1 MRDFR
6 FGFTLASPRS
16 QTELAATCQLA
27 EDFGFDVAV
36 GVDHLGA
43 GRTSP
48 MLAAVAVANTCQRL
62 RVGSYVLNIAFW
74 NPWILA
80 RDIATAIRLT
90 GDRLELGLGTGVIKG
105 QVDAAGLEWQPFGQR
120 VQRIGSTVE
129 TVRELLAKEDGLS
142 MPPLLIGGYGDR
154 MMRLAAEQADI
165 ISFGGRLQVE
175 GQPPATLRLVT
186 AAETD
191 DRVSFVRA
199 LPGAGDKEFN
209 SFVLDVE
216 VTDDRKAVAARI
228 AAEFEPY
235 NTIDE
240 VLDCPFLLF
249 GTEDEIARQCIEN
262 RERYGLSYLTVQR
275 PHMDVLG
282 PIIGRIRALAG

>member
-6 FGFTLASPRS
+6 FGFTLASPKS
-16 QTELAATCQLA
+16 QQDLA
-27 EDFGFDVAV
+27 ETCRTAEGFGFDVAV
-36 GVDHLGA
+36 GVDHIGA

-48 MLAAVAVANTCQRL
+48 LLAAVAVANTCKRL

-74 NPWILA
+74 NSSFLA

-90 GDRLELGLGTGVIKG
+90 GDRLELGLGTGVIKS
-105 QVDAAGLEWQPFGQR
+105 QVQAAGFEWQSFGQR
-120 VQRIGSTVE
+120 VRRIEETVE
-129 TVRELLAKEDGLS
+129 KVRELLAKEDGLS

-165 ISFGGRLQVE
+165 ISLGGRLQVQ

-186 AAETD
+186 AAETE
-191 DRVSFVRA
+191 DRVSFLRS
-199 LPGAGDKEFN
+199 LPGTGDKELN

-235 NTIDE
+235 NTIEE

-249 GTEDEIARQCIEN
+249 GTEEEIARQCIEN
-262 RERYGLSYLTVQR
+262 RERYGLSYLSVQR
-275 PHMDVLG
+275 PHMEILG